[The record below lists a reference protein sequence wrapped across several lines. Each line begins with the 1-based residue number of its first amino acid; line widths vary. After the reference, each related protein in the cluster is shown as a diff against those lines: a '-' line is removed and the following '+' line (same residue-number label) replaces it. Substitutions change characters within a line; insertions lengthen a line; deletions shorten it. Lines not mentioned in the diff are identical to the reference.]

1 MRRILLAL
9 AALALAAP
17 AFAQTPPRPPTCE
30 ASEHRA
36 FDFWIGEWDVFV
48 TGGEQLAGRSTIA
61 SEDRGCVI
69 TEHYESTRAPF
80 TGRSLNMYDR
90 AERQWVQVWMDS
102 QGDITR
108 FAGAATPTGMQ
119 LTAPNDV
126 SPSAQTP
133 HFTRMTF
140 TRNADGTVRQH
151 GEASPDGEAWTTT
164 YDFTYRPRR

>member
-1 MRRILLAL
+1 MRQMLLAL
-9 AALALAAP
+9 AALVLAAP
-17 AFAQTPPRPPTCE
+17 ALAQTPAPTCE
-30 ASEHRA
+30 APEHRA
-36 FDFWIGEWDVFV
+36 FDFWLGQWDVYV
-48 TGGEQLAGRSTIA
+48 TGGDQLAGRSTIA

-69 TEHYESTRAPF
+69 TERWESARAPF
-80 TGRSLNMYDR
+80 SGRSLNIYDR

-108 FAGAATPTGMQ
+108 FAGGATPGGMI

-126 SPSAQTP
+126 SPGMPAP